1 MVSSRTTLTV
11 ALLSAL
17 KAAEAASAGCGKTSP
32 PASGQASLQVNG
44 KQRDYILKLP
54 SNYDAN
60 EPHRLVIGYHWLDGS
75 MNDVANGGFY
85 DLQRLAGDSTIF
97 VAPNG
102 LNKGWANQGGED
114 LSFTDQIL
122 DLLLEN
128 TCIDEGQIFATGWSY
143 GGSMSHSVACARPEV
158 FKAVSVIA
166 GAQLSGCDNGGPTP
180 VPYLGIHGAADNVL
194 PINLGRGLRDQWLK
208 TNGCTSKN
216 APEPSA
222 GQQSHIKTTYEC
234 TNAPVTWIAHG
245 GGHVPDPTGTNGEKF
260 APGET
265 WSFFDAA
272 VAGA

>member
-1 MVSSRTTLTV
+1 MVSSRTTFTV

-32 PASGQASLQVNG
+32 PASGQASLTVNG
-44 KQRDYILKLP
+44 KQRDYILQLP

-102 LNKGWANQGGED
+102 LNRGWANNGGED
-114 LSFTDQIL
+114 LTFTDQIL

-143 GGSMSHSVACARPEV
+143 GGSMSHSVACARPGT
-158 FKAVSVIA
+158 F
-166 GAQLSGCDNGGPTP
+166 LSFPAIFLIRNR
-180 VPYLGIHGAADNVL
+180 Y
-194 PINLGRGLRDQWLK
+194 
-208 TNGCTSKN
+208 
-216 APEPSA
+216 
-222 GQQSHIKTTYEC
+222 
-234 TNAPVTWIAHG
+234 
-245 GGHVPDPTGTNGEKF
+245 
-260 APGET
+260 
-265 WSFFDAA
+265 
-272 VAGA
+272 